1 MLLLSKI
8 ARMAKHPL
16 SVSRCVDVQ
25 KIALAII
32 VNQAHDDFFRR
43 ALEATGTVAP
53 YIRAPYVSRMRPPC
67 RIALHADG
75 LSAIRTGRS
84 RQPAIAEQSRA
95 RPLAN

>member
-53 YIRAPYVSRMRPPC
+53 YIRAPYASRMRPPC
-67 RIALHADG
+67 RIAFTRRRMP
-75 LSAIRTGRS
+75 SAELGCRS
-84 RQPAIAEQSRA
+84 G
-95 RPLAN
+95 